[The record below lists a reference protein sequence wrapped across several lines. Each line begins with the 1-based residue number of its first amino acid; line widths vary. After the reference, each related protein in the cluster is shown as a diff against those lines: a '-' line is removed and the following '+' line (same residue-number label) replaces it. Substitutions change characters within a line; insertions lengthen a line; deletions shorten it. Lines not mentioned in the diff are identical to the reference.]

1 MLVREDNSMA
11 FRNRAFW
18 ALLALAPM
26 AVLTEST
33 ANAAGP
39 SGAPGVVPLP
49 HGIHLSRSGRYTQDV
64 CDHDAAFYCLAQ
76 RLLPPTYRPGDP
88 VPQAGGSAATT
99 PPTGTMAPSDVQAA
113 YSIPAAASAGGKIV
127 AIQDMPYTT
136 ALADLNVYRKQY
148 GLAPLAQCAGK
159 PTGTSPCFA
168 VADENG
174 NLNPTLADG
183 GSADTETSL
192 DMDMISAAC
201 PDCSIL
207 LMEFTSSQGPTD
219 QDFVV
224 AAAAAQ
230 TLGAVATSISWGG
243 AESGSDPTGYT
254 QAGKMLVLAAS
265 GDSGYLQEGGP
276 QVLPFIGPDRGGG
289 GGGGAGTPG
298 YPASSPD
305 VLAVGGTNLEATG
318 SGAYTEVVWA
328 DSSGAT
334 TSGCSTEY
342 ATPAFQTAF
351 LATHPSAF
359 GTCAKRATNDVSAA
373 AEFTP
378 ASGAQSG
385 GGIAE
390 YSSTQGGWGA
400 VVGTSAAT
408 PEVAAILTRLG
419 LATQVSSD
427 LGFVYEN
434 ITAFNDVTS
443 GTNAATASNCT
454 NAVMCTAAA
463 GWDGPTGVGTP
474 NGAKLYV
481 LAGGS
486 SSSSGS
492 SSGGTPDA
500 GPVADSGP
508 SSGGS
513 SSSGSSS
520 GGGSSSSS
528 GASSGSSGSSGAGLP
543 DGGAANSENPTNVGW
558 NPDAQSGCGCS
569 MVDAR
574 TNYGAM
580 TLGIG
585 IALGLGLRRRR
596 PRA

>member
-1 MLVREDNSMA
+1 MV

-26 AVLTEST
+26 AVL
-33 ANAAGP
+33 ADRPAAAADP

-88 VPQAGGSAATT
+88 VPQAGSSSTTT

-127 AIQDMPYTT
+127 AIEDMPYTT
-136 ALADLNVYRKQY
+136 ALADLNVYRAQY

-174 NLNPTLADG
+174 NLNPSLADG

-207 LMEFTSSQGPTD
+207 LMEFTGSQGPTD
-219 QDFVV
+219 QDFV
-224 AAAAAQ
+224 AAAAAAA

-243 AESGSDPTGYT
+243 GESGSDPTGYT

-265 GDSGYLQEGGP
+265 GDSGYLQEEG
-276 QVLPFIGPDRGGG
+276 QAVLPFIRPDRGG

-351 LATHPSAF
+351 LATHASAF
-359 GTCAKRATNDVSAA
+359 GTCAKRATNDISAA

-378 ASGAQSG
+378 SSGAQSG

-408 PEVAAILTRLG
+408 PEVAGILTRLG
-419 LATQVSSD
+419 LVTQVSSD

-434 ITAFNDVTS
+434 IAAFNDVTS
-443 GTNAATASNCT
+443 GTNAASPSDCT
-454 NAVMCTAAA
+454 NAVMCTAGP

-474 NGAKLYV
+474 NGTKLYV
-481 LAGGS
+481 LAGGG

-500 GPVADSGP
+500 GSVADSGP

-513 SSSGSSS
+513 GSSGSSS
-520 GGGSSSSS
+520 GGGGSGSGSSSGVSSSSS
-528 GASSGSSGSSGAGLP
+528 GSSGGLP
-543 DGGAANSENPTNVGW
+543 DGGATNNENPTDVGW

-569 MVDAR
+569 LVDAR
-574 TNYGAM
+574 ANYGAM

-585 IALGLGLRRRR
+585 IALALGLRRRR